1 MIDAAFY
8 VGDRGFSVEPVADL
22 PPEPNEIRI
31 DVSYCGICGTDLHA
45 YHGHMDQRIG
55 KHRINGHEMSGR
67 VSAVGDNVT
76 GFAEG
81 DAVVVRP
88 LDHCGGCPACSA
100 GFEHVCHY
108 SEVSR
113 PGYGRRLSTIA
124 VGSCPHGPHKS
135 PEGLPL
141 AQAALVEPLAVA
153 AHDVTRAGVE
163 VGEDGLVIGGGP
175 IGMLVALAARQQGA
189 RVTITEINRQR
200 FELARE
206 LGFHVL
212 DTAEV
217 DVCADMT
224 SATGTKGCDV
234 VFEVSGTQA
243 GVDLMTAAAAARGR
257 VCMVVIHA
265 SKPRIDLFALF
276 WRELEMVGA
285 RVYER
290 ADFDRAIGWLATG
303 IGAER
308 LITGVRPSSEISDAF
323 RELSEFPGS
332 MKTLIR
338 LN

>member
-1 MIDAAFY
+1 M
-8 VGDRGFSVEPVADL
+8 
-22 PPEPNEIRI
+22 
-31 DVSYCGICGTDLHA
+31 
-45 YHGHMDQRIG
+45 
-55 KHRINGHEMSGR
+55 
-67 VSAVGDNVT
+67 GDNVT
-76 GFAEG
+76 GFAES

-88 LDHCGGCPACSA
+88 LDHCGDCPACSA
-100 GFEHVCHY
+100 GLEHVCHDLKFLGLDTDGAFQQKW
-108 SEVSR
+108 SV
-113 PGYGRRLSTIA
+113 PAHT
-124 VGSCPHGPHKS
+124 VHKL
-135 PEGLPL
+135 PEELPL

-163 VGEDGLVIGGGP
+163 LGEDVLVIGGGP
-175 IGMLVALAARQQGA
+175 IGMLVALAARKQGA

-200 FELARE
+200 LELARE

-212 DTAEV
+212 DPAEV
-217 DVCADMT
+217 DVCAEMT

-257 VCMVVIHA
+257 ICMVAIHA
-265 SKPRIDLFALF
+265 SKPRIDLFAFF

-308 LITGVRPSSEISDAF
+308 LITGVRPLPEISDAF